1 MILIKDRHL
10 NSSIAAIT
18 QSYWGNMILIKDRH
32 MCNKCIA
39 IIYLGEI

>member
-1 MILIKDRHL
+1 MLTHPSGTACIL
-10 NSSIAAIT
+10 
-18 QSYWGNMILIKDRH
+18 GNMILIKDRH